1 MHCNDDGSTAS
12 QPTHDRLPPGGLRMH
27 AVGLVAQ
34 ADPQYDVDT
43 VFGILGIHTLEYY
56 RGLAAPPS
64 SVWGR
69 VAPMRK
75 APLGGNP
82 GAAPVASS

>member
-1 MHCNDDGSTAS
+1 M
-12 QPTHDRLPPGGLRMH
+12 L
-27 AVGLVAQ
+27 AVDLVAQ

-43 VFGILGIHTLEYY
+43 VFGIPGVHTLEYY

-64 SVWGR
+64 SVWRR
-69 VAPMRK
+69 VTPMRK

-82 GAAPVASS
+82 GAALVASS